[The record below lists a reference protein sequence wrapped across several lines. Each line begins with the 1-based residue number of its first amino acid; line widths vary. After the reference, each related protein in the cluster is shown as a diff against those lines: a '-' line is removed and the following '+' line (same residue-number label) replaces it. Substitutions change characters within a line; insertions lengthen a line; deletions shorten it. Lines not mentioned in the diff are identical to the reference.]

1 MLNMGFILTK
11 SSEKPTSKWIMSIY
25 FFSISRELIPFLS
38 SIVALQPFAVLRVF

>member
-25 FFSISRELIPFLS
+25 FFISRELIPFLS
-38 SIVALQPFAVLRVF
+38 SIVALQPFAVLGVF